1 MGSAILACT
10 YLVGSAILSCIWL
23 EPNTSLL
30 LDWAAVYYFYMD
42 PSDGPSL
49 TSRNW
54 QLCIRFSKCT
64 IVTRERER
72 GRSTICTATH
82 KQWLEEKHL
91 KQTHQYISYTFGICL
106 LHTIFGHIFGIH
118 LRQIWRT
125 IESAMWYGGMGG
137 RGGRGRWTYVTASP
151 PPLQRDWSTRVR
163 IISTRGN

>member
-30 LDWAAVYYFYMD
+30 LDWAAVNYFYMD

-72 GRSTICTATH
+72 EEHHLHCNAQTMTWGKTLETNSSIYFLHFWYMFAAYNFWAHIWYPFATDLANNRECNVVWGDGWAGREGEVDICHCFSSSLATR
-82 KQWLEEKHL
+82 L
-91 KQTHQYISYTFGICL
+91 
-106 LHTIFGHIFGIH
+106 IH
-118 LRQIWRT
+118 
-125 IESAMWYGGMGG
+125 
-137 RGGRGRWTYVTASP
+137 P
-151 PPLQRDWSTRVR
+151 C
-163 IISTRGN
+163 